1 MFASKLW
8 LNMKIIKSSIQN
20 NDIYGIIVCTLCV
33 LHCFATPLI
42 FLSVAA
48 SNDNNISPLLLWK
61 DLDYLFLVMSLFIV
75 YNSAKNTTKPIMKYI
90 LRISWL
96 VLFLVI
102 SNEKIDVFHIPEL
115 VTYITSINLAVV
127 HLYNYKYCRC

>member
-8 LNMKIIKSSIQN
+8 LNMKKINSSIQN
-20 NDIYGIIVCTLCV
+20 NDIYGIIVCALCV
-33 LHCFATPLI
+33 LHCIATPLI
-42 FLSVAA
+42 FFSVAA
-48 SNDNNISPLLLWK
+48 SNDNNISPPFLWK
-61 DLDYLFLVMSLFIV
+61 NLDYLFLAISLFVV

-90 LRISWL
+90 LGISWL

-115 VTYITSINLAVV
+115 VTYIASINLAVI
-127 HLYNYKYCRC
+127 HLYNYRYCRC

>member
-8 LNMKIIKSSIQN
+8 LNMKIIKSSVQN

-33 LHCFATPLI
+33 LHCLATPII

-48 SNDNNISPLLLWK
+48 SNDNNISPPLFWK
-61 DLDYLFLVMSLFIV
+61 NLDYLFLVISLFIV

-102 SNEKIDVFHIPEL
+102 SNEKIDVFHIPEF
-115 VTYITSINLAVV
+115 VTYISSINLAGV
-127 HLYNYKYCRC
+127 HLYNYRYCRC

>member
-8 LNMKIIKSSIQN
+8 LNMKIIKSSVQN

-33 LHCFATPLI
+33 LHCFATPII

-48 SNDNNISPLLLWK
+48 SNDNNISPPLLWK
-61 DLDYLFLVMSLFIV
+61 NLDYLFLLISLFIV
-75 YNSAKNTTKPIMKYI
+75 YNSAKNTTKPIMKYV

-127 HLYNYKYCRC
+127 HLYNYRYCRC

>member
-1 MFASKLW
+1 MFVGKLW
-8 LNMKIIKSSIQN
+8 FNMKIINSSIQN

-42 FLSVAA
+42 FFSVAA
-48 SNDNNISPLLLWK
+48 SNDNNISPPFLWK
-61 DLDYLFLVMSLFIV
+61 NLDYLFLAISLFIV

-90 LRISWL
+90 LGISWL
-96 VLFLVI
+96 GLFLVI
-102 SNEKIDVFHIPEL
+102 INEKIGVFHIPEI

-127 HLYNYKYCRC
+127 HLYNYRYCRC

>member
-8 LNMKIIKSSIQN
+8 LNMKIIKSSVQN

-33 LHCFATPLI
+33 LHCFATPII

-48 SNDNNISPLLLWK
+48 SNDNNISPPLLWK
-61 DLDYLFLVMSLFIV
+61 NLDYLFLVISLFIV

-127 HLYNYKYCRC
+127 HLYNYRYCRC

>member
-8 LNMKIIKSSIQN
+8 LNMKIINSSIQN

-42 FLSVAA
+42 FFSVAA
-48 SNDNNISPLLLWK
+48 SNDNNISPPFLWK
-61 DLDYLFLVMSLFIV
+61 NLDYLFLAISLFIV
-75 YNSAKNTTKPIMKYI
+75 YKSAKNTTKSIMKYI
-90 LRISWL
+90 LGISWL

-102 SNEKIDVFHIPEL
+102 SNEKIDVFHIPEFI
-115 VTYITSINLAVV
+115 TYITSINLAVV
-127 HLYNYKYCRC
+127 HLYNYRYCRC

>member
-8 LNMKIIKSSIQN
+8 LYMKIIKSSIQN

-48 SNDNNISPLLLWK
+48 SNDNNISPPLLWK
-61 DLDYLFLVMSLFIV
+61 NLDYLFLVISLFIV

-102 SNEKIDVFHIPEL
+102 SNEKIDIFHIPEL

-127 HLYNYKYCRC
+127 HLYNYRYCRC

>member
-8 LNMKIIKSSIQN
+8 LNMKKINSSIQN
-20 NDIYGIIVCTLCV
+20 NDIYGIIVCALCV
-33 LHCFATPLI
+33 LHCIATPLI
-42 FLSVAA
+42 FFSVAA
-48 SNDNNISPLLLWK
+48 SNDNNISPPFLWK
-61 DLDYLFLVMSLFIV
+61 NLDYLFLAISLFVV

-90 LRISWL
+90 LGISWL

-115 VTYITSINLAVV
+115 VTYIASINLAVV
-127 HLYNYKYCRC
+127 HLYNYRYCRC

>member
-1 MFASKLW
+1 
-8 LNMKIIKSSIQN
+8 MKIIKSSIEN

-42 FLSVAA
+42 FFSVAA
-48 SNDNNISPLLLWK
+48 SNDNNISPPFLWK
-61 DLDYLFLVMSLFIV
+61 NLDYMLLTISLFIV

-90 LRISWL
+90 LGISWL

-102 SNEKIDVFHIPEL
+102 SNEKINFFHTPEL

-127 HLYNYKYCRC
+127 HLYNYRYCRC

>member
-8 LNMKIIKSSIQN
+8 LNMKIKNSSIQN
-20 NDIYGIIVCTLCV
+20 NDIYGIIVCALCV
-33 LHCFATPLI
+33 LHCIATPLI
-42 FLSVAA
+42 FFSVAA
-48 SNDNNISPLLLWK
+48 SNDNNISPPFLWK
-61 DLDYLFLVMSLFIV
+61 NLDYLFLAISLFIV

-90 LRISWL
+90 LGISWL

-115 VTYITSINLAVV
+115 VTYIASINLAVI
-127 HLYNYKYCRC
+127 HLYNYRYCRC

>member
-42 FLSVAA
+42 FFSVAA
-48 SNDNNISPLLLWK
+48 SIDNNISPPFLWK
-61 DLDYLFLVMSLFIV
+61 NLDYLFLAVSLFIV

-90 LRISWL
+90 LVISWL

-115 VTYITSINLAVV
+115 VTYIASINLAVV
-127 HLYNYKYCRC
+127 HLYNYRYCRC

>member
-1 MFASKLW
+1 
-8 LNMKIIKSSIQN
+8 MKIIKSSIEN

-42 FLSVAA
+42 FFSVAA
-48 SNDNNISPLLLWK
+48 SNDNNISPPFLWK
-61 DLDYLFLVMSLFIV
+61 NLDYLFLAVSLFIV
-75 YNSAKNTTKPIMKYI
+75 YYSAKNTTKPIMKYI
-90 LRISWL
+90 LGISWL

-102 SNEKIDVFHIPEL
+102 SNEKINFFHIPEL

-127 HLYNYKYCRC
+127 HLYNYRYCRC